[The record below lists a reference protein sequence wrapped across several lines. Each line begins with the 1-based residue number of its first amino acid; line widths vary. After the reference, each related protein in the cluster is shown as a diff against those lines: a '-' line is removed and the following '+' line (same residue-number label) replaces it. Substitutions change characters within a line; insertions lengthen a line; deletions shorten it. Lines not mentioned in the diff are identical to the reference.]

1 MLPYKLTFTKFWFF
15 FLLNFRQLSVERD
28 TLRNSLER
36 ESAKSKRLSLENE
49 ELQWR
54 LVNST
59 SPPGTPTDE
68 GGPTAKR
75 NSYRLSAN
83 YPDVEAIDEWGY
95 SILHLNI
102 LKMSSLLYR
111 INLIGQVWTQRT
123 KWEDVLDVQAKIP
136 CN

>member
-1 MLPYKLTFTKFWFF
+1 MLACELTFTKSLFDFI

-68 GGPTAKR
+68 GSPMAKQ

-95 SILHLNI
+95 L
-102 LKMSSLLYR
+102 MS
-111 INLIGQVWTQRT
+111 
-123 KWEDVLDVQAKIP
+123 QACI
-136 CN
+136 

>member
-1 MLPYKLTFTKFWFF
+1 MLACELTFTEFLFDFF
-15 FLLNFRQLSVERD
+15 FLNFRQLSVERD

-59 SPPGTPTDE
+59 SPPGTPTDDD
-68 GGPTAKR
+68 GSPMAKR

-83 YPDVEAIDEWGY
+83 YPDVEAIDE
-95 SILHLNI
+95 
-102 LKMSSLLYR
+102 
-111 INLIGQVWTQRT
+111 
-123 KWEDVLDVQAKIP
+123 
-136 CN
+136 

>member
-1 MLPYKLTFTKFWFF
+1 MIRTQLVLPSAENKIMLASKLTFTKFLFDF

-59 SPPGTPTDE
+59 SPPCTPTDE
-68 GGPTAKR
+68 GSPMAKQ
-75 NSYRLSAN
+75 NSYRLSAS
-83 YPDVEAIDEWGY
+83 YPDVDTIDE
-95 SILHLNI
+95 
-102 LKMSSLLYR
+102 
-111 INLIGQVWTQRT
+111 
-123 KWEDVLDVQAKIP
+123 
-136 CN
+136 

>member
-1 MLPYKLTFTKFWFF
+1 MIRTQLVLPSAENKIMLASKLTFTMFLFDF

-59 SPPGTPTDE
+59 SPPCTPTDE
-68 GGPTAKR
+68 DSPLAKR
-75 NSYRLSAN
+75 NSYRLSAS
-83 YPDVEAIDEWGY
+83 YPDVDTIDE
-95 SILHLNI
+95 
-102 LKMSSLLYR
+102 
-111 INLIGQVWTQRT
+111 
-123 KWEDVLDVQAKIP
+123 
-136 CN
+136 